1 MKVFSSLLVAV
12 ATLLSNAAAQEYT
25 GSVCVKSLSV
35 KAGRQATITT
45 SFLIS
50 ELPDTVTEALYG
62 ITVEPLVSSFTSK
75 NHTAKNKT
83 SKFAGDVDVTL
94 RKTRISPNTW
104 RPKIFAN
111 GTGTGTS
118 FLPMPLDG
126 LVLSKQYKIT
136 SKIRIGKG
144 IPSGTYI
151 PFGLAVELV
160 GADFVILE
168 EGYIYVR

>member
-50 ELPDTVTEALYG
+50 EVPNNVTEVLYG
-62 ITVEPLVSSFTSK
+62 ITVEPLVSPLSSK

-118 FLPMPLDG
+118 FLPMPLNG
-126 LVLSKQYKIT
+126 LVLSKQYKVT

-144 IPSGTYI
+144 IPSGTYV
-151 PFGLAVELV
+151 PFQIFVDLV
-160 GADFVILE
+160 GGDFITRE
-168 EGYIYVR
+168 EGQVYVR